1 MDPFAVR
8 HQDLFYILAAF
19 TNKRIN
25 DLACTVDLKKFSSKN
40 LQAYTCRESL
50 FICGIN
56 FDERFAKHLQN
67 RWFHVKIL
75 IADNVIREAD
85 YVGEILRTR

>member
-1 MDPFAVR
+1 MASHVV
-8 HQDLFYILAAF
+8 A
-19 TNKRIN
+19 
-25 DLACTVDLKKFSSKN
+25 LKKFSSKN

-50 FICGIN
+50 FIRGIN

-85 YVGEILRTR
+85 YVGEILRTQ